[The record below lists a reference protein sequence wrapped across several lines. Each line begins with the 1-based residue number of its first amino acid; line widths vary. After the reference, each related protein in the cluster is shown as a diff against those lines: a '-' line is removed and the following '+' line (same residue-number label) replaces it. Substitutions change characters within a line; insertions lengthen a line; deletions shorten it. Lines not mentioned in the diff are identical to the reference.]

1 MAVLLIGLFMSLLD
15 TTIVNVAL
23 PTIRSSLHA
32 SEATQA
38 WIVSGYALAFGIALI
53 PSGRVGDR
61 FGHQRIFVTG
71 LVIFTLSS
79 LACGLSQ
86 NSTELIVARIIQG
99 LGGGIFFPAVTAL
112 IQIMIPLKERGRAF
126 GLLGATIGLATA
138 LGPLAGGLLIEA
150 FGSTDGWRSI
160 FFVNL
165 PVGVIAV
172 AAALAVLPS
181 TALAKKLSTDLF
193 GLLLATGAL
202 AALLVP
208 LIEGQE
214 DGWPLWTYLSMA
226 GAVVLL
232 VLFALWE
239 RRVARGPA
247 EPLVPPHLFS
257 RLSFTGGVSLSL
269 VYFASFSSIFYTV
282 SLLWQAG
289 LRHSALASGLVSVPF
304 SVGIVAS
311 SSQSGRVVQRIG
323 RAVLSIGTGL
333 LAVGLI
339 ALWLV
344 IREVPTQELTNWDLL
359 GPLFVI
365 GAGSGFFISPNVRFI
380 LATVTR
386 SEVGAASGVNGTM
399 QRIGAA
405 VGVAVVSSV
414 LFGALPATFTPGK
427 AQIAQITRQYLHAGP
442 AAIKLAVTN
451 AAYRNLAVDYG
462 HGAADALLVSVG
474 LAVVAF
480 LLVFALPRQAL
491 PQGPPPP
498 ARVAVPQPGPAEKS
512 KSLHDQ

>member
-1 MAVLLIGLFMSLLD
+1 MAVLLTGLFMSLLD

-23 PTIRSSLHA
+23 PTIRVSLHA
-32 SEATQA
+32 NEATLA

-61 FGHQRIFVTG
+61 FGHKRIFVAG

-79 LACGLSQ
+79 VACGLSQ
-86 NSTELIVARIIQG
+86 GSTELVIARVIQG
-99 LGGGIFFPAVTAL
+99 LGGGIFFPAVSAL
-112 IQIMIPLKERGRAF
+112 IQIMIPPRERGRAF

-138 LGPLAGGLLIEA
+138 LGPLAGGLLIQA
-150 FGSTDGWRSI
+150 FGNTDGWRSI

-172 AAALAVLPS
+172 AAALAVLPG

-226 GAVVLL
+226 GAVVLF
-232 VLFALWE
+232 VGFAFWE
-239 RRVARGPA
+239 RRVARGPG

-304 SVGIVAS
+304 SVGIIAS
-311 SSQSGRVVQRIG
+311 SSQSGRVVQRLG
-323 RAVLSIGTGL
+323 RAILSIGTGL
-333 LAVGLI
+333 LAAGLI

-344 IREVPTQELTNWDLL
+344 IREVPTQDLFNWDLL
-359 GPLFVI
+359 GPLFAI

-380 LATVTR
+380 LATVSR
-386 SEVGAASGVNGTM
+386 PEVGAASGVNGTM

-405 VGVAVVSSV
+405 IGVAVVSSV

-427 AQIAQITRQYLHAGP
+427 AQIAQITRQYLHMGP
-442 AAIKLAVTN
+442 AAVKQAVTN
-451 AAYRNLAVDYG
+451 AAYHNLAVAYG
-462 HGAADALLVSVG
+462 HGAADALLVSAG
-474 LAVVAF
+474 LAIAAF
-480 LLVFALPRQAL
+480 LLVFALPRQAAL
-491 PQGPPPP
+491 PGPPPA
-498 ARVAVPQPGPAEKS
+498 AREAIPEPCPAENS
-512 KSLHDQ
+512 KS